1 MNKKKQYFVN
11 VIKECPLKRLTEV
24 TVGGMTNS
32 FWWQLHNGIE
42 SFQREHSYPNVF
54 QYLTRCLLDFLA
66 ITIWIFHHLR
76 KQEFSIKSYIIPM
89 WIERESYYIFLE
101 EIFTACNDKMNTPV
115 YKMMNWPFS
124 CQTSVKCMIV
134 SEELK

>member
-1 MNKKKQYFVN
+1 MSPRFFSYHNLNFSSSKKT
-11 VIKECPLKRLTEV
+11 R
-24 TVGGMTNS
+24 NS
-32 FWWQLHNGIE
+32 E
-42 SFQREHSYPNVF
+42 
-54 QYLTRCLLDFLA
+54 
-66 ITIWIFHHLR
+66 
-76 KQEFSIKSYIIPM
+76 QEFSIKSYIIPM